1 MFPRAPIRCRGI
13 WTRSSISRFTR
24 RSAAVR
30 ESSSPSPGRFFDR
43 RWSPR
48 NRASKVKQIILGKHT
63 LAQISSTTF
72 TSSV

>member
-1 MFPRAPIRCRGI
+1 MFPRAPIRCRDI
-13 WTRSSISRFTR
+13 WTRSSINRFTR
-24 RSAAVR
+24 RSAVR

-48 NRASKVKQIILGKHT
+48 NRASKVKQIILGKQT
-63 LAQISSTTF
+63 LAQISSTTV